1 MQKVFHQVFLN
12 VTKSNY
18 LNQEKHVAIVTKR
31 NAMLILTVLG
41 ALLLLSQAAARL
53 LLTQKVYHQVFL
65 NVIKKS
71 IQNSNHHL
79 LQIAPIKKIK
89 EIVILRVIVLGAM
102 VTNV

>member
-1 MQKVFHQVFLN
+1 
-12 VTKSNY
+12 
-18 LNQEKHVAIVTKR
+18 
-31 NAMLILTVLG
+31 MLILTVLG

-53 LLTQKVYHQVFL
+53 LLMQKVYHQVFL

-79 LQIAPIKKIK
+79 LQIALIKKIK